1 MYPTLFLKKKLIKCP
16 KLLFHG
22 DSVKNES
29 DRTRNYKG
37 GAKRP
42 PPILFRVNTY
52 YQFTN
57 LVTEKYLSKD
67 MIRRFITLALLTDL
81 SYSKFNLF
89 NPTYLENTFLHLY
102 FSHFTFVQNRKMP
115 ENVFY
120 SDKKTS
126 VEI

>member
-1 MYPTLFLKKKLIKCP
+1 
-16 KLLFHG
+16 
-22 DSVKNES
+22 
-29 DRTRNYKG
+29 
-37 GAKRP
+37 
-42 PPILFRVNTY
+42 
-52 YQFTN
+52 
-57 LVTEKYLSKD
+57 

-115 ENVFY
+115 ENIFY